1 MIDPKFVTDIWP
13 ILLSIL
19 FVVIWCIRLESKVL
33 YLEKDHEKT
42 RAENIE
48 KDKLIW
54 AKQDAL
60 QTTLNQ
66 ILQAIGELKGKLNN

>member
-1 MIDPKFVTDIWP
+1 LLDAQTISNLWP
-13 ILLSIL
+13 VLLSFL
-19 FVVIWCIRLESKVL
+19 ALVVWCIRLESKVL

-42 RAENIE
+42 RVEISE

-54 AKQDAL
+54 AKHDSL
-60 QTTLNQ
+60 QATLNQ

>member
-1 MIDPKFVTDIWP
+1 MIDSQTISNLWP
-13 ILLSIL
+13 MILSLL
-19 FVVIWCIRLESKVL
+19 FLIVWCIRLESKVL

-42 RAENIE
+42 RVEISE

-54 AKQDAL
+54 AKHDSL
-60 QTTLNQ
+60 QATLNQ